1 MMGALLE
8 VRGLDVRYGGIEAV
22 RGLTFSVEEG
32 SIVAM
37 IGANGAGKS
46 STLLALS
53 GLVRASGGSILFR
66 GRDITGVRA
75 DRVVREG
82 LVQVPEGR
90 AILAPLSVAENLELG
105 AWTRRDPKVE
115 RHARVASDSARIYA
129 LFPALARRRSQLAGS
144 LSGGEQQMLAIG
156 RALMASPKLLLL
168 DEPSM
173 GLAPKLVSAI
183 FETVAEIRRLGTTI
197 LLVEQ
202 NARQALR
209 IADSGLVLS
218 HGTLFKEGSS
228 AELLGDPGVV
238 EAFLGKTGGTSS
250 AT

>member
-1 MMGALLE
+1 MGALLE
-8 VRGLDVRYGGIEAV
+8 VRELSVSYGGIEAV
-22 RGLTFSVEEG
+22 RDLGFSVEAG

-53 GLVRASGGSILFR
+53 GLVRAGAGSVRLDGEEILGLR
-66 GRDITGVRA
+66 P
-75 DRVVREG
+75 DRIVARG

-105 AWTRRDPKVE
+105 AWTRRGGPELRRDFE
-115 RHARVASDSARIYA
+115 RVYA
-129 LFPALARRRSQLAGS
+129 LFPRLAERSKQAAGS

-156 RALMASPKLLLL
+156 RALLAAPRVLLL

-173 GLAPKLVSAI
+173 GLAPLLVASI
-183 FETVAEIRRLGTTI
+183 FSTIREIAGSGTTV

-209 IADSGLVLS
+209 IADRGLVLS
-218 HGTLFKEGSS
+218 HGRILEEGPAS
-228 AELLGDPGVV
+228 ELLESPAVV
-238 EAFLGKTGGTSS
+238 EAFLGREGG
-250 AT
+250 

>member
-1 MMGALLE
+1 MSAAEARPLLE
-8 VRGLDVRYGGIEAV
+8 VRGLELRYGSIEAV
-22 RGLTFSVEEG
+22 RGLSFSVEAG

-66 GRDITGVRA
+66 GREIAGLRA
-75 DRVVREG
+75 DRVVRRG

-90 AILAPLSVAENLELG
+90 AILAPLTVAENLELG
-105 AWTRRDPKVE
+105 AWSRRGPGTGAEKAADLEKV
-115 RHARVASDSARIYA
+115 YA
-129 LFPALARRRSQLAGS
+129 LFPALAPRRTQLAGS

-156 RALMASPKLLLL
+156 RALMAQPALLLL

-183 FETVAEIRRLGTTI
+183 FGTIGEIRRSGTTI

-209 IADSGLVLS
+209 ISDRAIVLS
-218 HGTLFKEGSS
+218 HGRVFKEGRS
-228 AELLGDPGVV
+228 AELLEDPEVV
-238 EAFLGKTGGTSS
+238 EAFIGK
-250 AT
+250 A

>member
-1 MMGALLE
+1 MGSLLE
-8 VRGLDVRYGGIEAV
+8 VRGLEVRYGNIEAV
-22 RGLTFSVEEG
+22 RGLSFAVEEG
-32 SIVAM
+32 SIVAV

-53 GLVRASGGSILFR
+53 GLVRASGGSITFR
-66 GRDITGVRA
+66 GREIAALRADLIVRA
-75 DRVVREG
+75 G
-82 LVQVPEGR
+82 LAQVPEGR

-105 AWTRRDPKVE
+105 AWTRRDAVATAADLE
-115 RHARVASDSARIYA
+115 RVYA
-129 LFPALARRRSQLAGS
+129 VFPALADRRSRLAGS

-156 RALMASPKLLLL
+156 RALMASPRLLLL

-183 FETVAEIRRLGTTI
+183 FGTLADIRRTGTTI

-209 IADSGLVLS
+209 LADRGLVLS
-218 HGTLFKEGSS
+218 HGSLFKTGPS
-228 AELLGDPGVV
+228 AELLADPAIV
-238 EAFLGKTGGTSS
+238 EAFLGK
-250 AT
+250 A